1 MPAPP
6 KNAVT
11 AKSTRNNT
19 GSTPKYSPRPPA
31 TPAATRL
38 SLRRSSRG
46 PADGGVGPAG
56 GGVGPEGGGGG
67 GSDGGGSVGESGGG
81 GGGVS
86 DVEVIPKRMGQR
98 PASGHQAGP

>member
-11 AKSTRNNT
+11 AKSTRNST

-38 SLRRSSRG
+38 LSLRRSSRG
-46 PADGGVGPAG
+46 PAG
-56 GGVGPEGGGGG
+56 GGVGPGGGTGPVGGSGGGG
-67 GSDGGGSVGESGGG
+67 ESAGG

-98 PASGHQAGP
+98 RAGAHQAGP